1 MLESVRQRQR
11 ETCKEEIRAIVSY
24 QHEHAANQQ
33 LQTFHVEAP
42 SSPSVIVH
50 FAGIRRKLRVE
61 LIDDGSCSSS
71 TTLDAHIAFFR

>member
-33 LQTFHVEAP
+33 LQTFHV
-42 SSPSVIVH
+42 SCRSTQFSVGDRS
-50 FAGIRRKLRVE
+50 FRRNTAEIASR
-61 LIDDGSCSSS
+61 
-71 TTLDAHIAFFR
+71 AHR